1 MKGLIIKMLPF
12 LGFLFKNPIAKLVVD
27 KTIGAVQ
34 HHLEVKKLERV
45 AEIEAAKTIQ
55 IQQVI
60 SSEKSWKD
68 EWLTIF
74 TTFGISMCFIPSM
87 QPFMIKGFEIIKAA
101 PSELLY
107 AILIVY
113 CGSFGMNMLDKYK
126 K

>member
-1 MKGLIIKMLPF
+1 MLNI

-27 KTIGAVQ
+27 KTVGAIE

-45 AEIEAAKTIQ
+45 AEIEAVKTVQVQQ
-55 IQQVI
+55 II

-74 TTFGISMCFIPSM
+74 TTFGIAMCFIPNM

-113 CGSFGMNMLDKYK
+113 CGSFGMNMLDRYK